1 MMDLFKELADR
12 MKELGLVRDKPYAEP
27 LAPDFH
33 AELNAKLQP
42 KPVPIPEPKTDWY
55 SGC

>member
-1 MMDLFKELADR
+1 MSDKDIADR
-12 MKELGLVRDKPYAEP
+12 MKELGLVRDLPFALP

-42 KPVPIPEPKTDWY
+42 KPPVVPLPDWD
-55 SGC
+55 GRC

>member
-1 MMDLFKELADR
+1 MTDTFKELADR
-12 MKELGLVRDKPYAEP
+12 IKELGLVRDLPFALP

-42 KPVPIPEPKTDWY
+42 RPAPIVPLPDLDG
-55 SGC
+55 GC